1 MFRKQY
7 EKVFGYNLLIEEN
20 VWKDENRNRVKR
32 AEKRLFK
39 TYRSKVETDLRVF
52 AIVDLKSNKLLEFSV
67 ATEVDYADIFRYKSV
82 FQDQTVIIVNAS
94 DLEYITTVNPT
105 AYQLN
110 NFETHKNFGLDQ
122 RPRNPNK

>member
-1 MFRKQY
+1 M
-7 EKVFGYNLLIEEN
+7 
-20 VWKDENRNRVKR
+20 
-32 AEKRLFK
+32 
-39 TYRSKVETDLRVF
+39 
-52 AIVDLKSNKLLEFSV
+52 DLKSNKLLEFSV